1 MHYIVYDLEFNQDL
15 PAVQENTPVSVSTL
29 PTEDTAPSTEYI
41 PVSLKDTLPSTNT
54 PPRDESLSPK
64 PEKRMPFE
72 ILQIGALKLDHE
84 FRTVN
89 TFARLVKPTL
99 YPVVS
104 PFITELTGITTDQ
117 LKEEAYFPEVYQ
129 DFIRFIGEETSVF
142 CVWGK
147 SDVKELYRNAFYHD
161 LDHSLLPKEYLNIQ
175 PYASEHLGFS
185 AKKLLRLKHTVE
197 ALGIVLSHSF
207 HDALGDAFYTA
218 EILKKIYQPTMKLKS
233 YDLQQTVTQPRKPKQ
248 VIDYDQLLRQFVKMY
263 EREMTEEEKEIIKLA
278 YHMGKTR
285 QFIREM

>member
-1 MHYIVYDLEFNQDL
+1 MYYIVYDLEFNQDI
-15 PAVQENTPVSVSTL
+15 PAIQEDTPISGSTL
-29 PTEDTAPSTEYI
+29 PPEDAAPLIEHI
-41 PVSLKDTLPSTNT
+41 PVSLEDSLLSRGALPQG
-54 PPRDESLSPK
+54 ESKSIK

-84 FRTVN
+84 FHTVN

-117 LKEEAYFPEVYQ
+117 LKEEVYFPEVYQ
-129 DFIRFIGEETSVF
+129 DFIRFIGEEPSVF

-161 LDHSLLPKEYLNIQ
+161 LDQILLPKQYLNIQ

-197 ALGIVLSHSF
+197 ALGIELSHSF
-207 HDALGDAFYTA
+207 HDALGDAYYTA
-218 EILKKIYQPTMKLKS
+218 EILKKIYRSSMKLKT
-233 YDLQQTVTQPRKPKQ
+233 YDPQQTVSQTRKPKQ
-248 VIDYDQLLRQFVKMY
+248 IINFDQLLRQFEKMY
-263 EREMTEEEKEIIKLA
+263 ERDLTEEEKGMIKLA
-278 YHMGKTR
+278 YHMGRTR
-285 QFIREM
+285 QFIHEI